1 MLNGDVREIWLFGN
15 VVIIKLFNEI
25 IFIYIV
31 FIKNNIWFF
40 FRYFVIVYFLKL
52 EMLDDKK
59 IEDSERFEVK
69 RIYGRKVSLVWKIV
83 FNG

>member
-1 MLNGDVREIWLFGN
+1 MLNGDVRGIWLFGN
-15 VVIIKLFNEI
+15 VVIIKLFNKI

-31 FIKNNIWFF
+31 FIKINIWFF

-83 FNG
+83 FSG

>member
-15 VVIIKLFNEI
+15 VVIIKLFNKI

-31 FIKNNIWFF
+31 FIKINIWFF

>member
-1 MLNGDVREIWLFGN
+1 MNGDVRGIWLFGN
-15 VVIIKLFNEI
+15 VVIIKLFNKI

-31 FIKNNIWFF
+31 FIKINIWFF

-69 RIYGRKVSLVWKIV
+69 RIYGCKVSLVWKIV
-83 FNG
+83 FSG